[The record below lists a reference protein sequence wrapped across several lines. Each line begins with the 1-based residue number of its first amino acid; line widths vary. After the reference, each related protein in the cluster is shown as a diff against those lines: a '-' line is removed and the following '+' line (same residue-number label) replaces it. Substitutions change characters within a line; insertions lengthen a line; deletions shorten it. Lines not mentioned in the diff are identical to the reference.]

1 MNSVTRF
8 VGRRHQVEGVC
19 VCRHWMDVVV
29 VFQVLTAIYVVI
41 VVVVNVVILVVCC

>member
-8 VGRRHQVEGVC
+8 VGRRHQVEGVG